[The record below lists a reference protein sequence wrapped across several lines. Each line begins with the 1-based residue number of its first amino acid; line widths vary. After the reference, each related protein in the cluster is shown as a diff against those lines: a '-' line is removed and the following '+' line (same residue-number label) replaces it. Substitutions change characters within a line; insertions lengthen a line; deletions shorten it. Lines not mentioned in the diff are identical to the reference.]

1 MTYKAYSCIIKEN
14 RKGERKMKRILSVLT
29 SAALLSA
36 LTFTASANA
45 LSEDSSWRYGLYQD
59 GTATIT
65 AGESVV
71 FQNGGN
77 VAIPSEI
84 DGHTVV
90 EIGWYSFS
98 GATGLFT
105 VEIPETVLLV
115 GNYAFEN
122 CYGLNTVCFDSNTVS
137 TGTEIIGEGAFSN
150 CYGLENIN
158 FPVGLKTIGDK
169 AFINC
174 SAVNEIDIPYGV
186 EAIGGEAFKNCSSLT
201 SINIPITVNELG
213 DDIFDGCPFTLAVY
227 YEGTSAQW
235 DEIKKDKE
243 DFEDISIIFASYELP
258 DEYLPY
264 GNSEEYNYMVTENGT
279 AELGSYSGKGGDIII
294 PSEIDGYTVSA
305 IGAYC
310 FSDCEDITSV
320 EIPSSVTYIGTGAF
334 RRCGSLTRAVIAEGT
349 LTIDKT
355 AFADCTRLKYV
366 TIPSTVTEI
375 CPQAFENC
383 SSLTEIV
390 IPDSVFYIGDHA
402 FAGCEELEKITMGN
416 SVSQIGE
423 YAFSGCESLSRAEI
437 PGGVS
442 VIERSVFQNC
452 DDLEEIIIPSSVTEI
467 ESYAFYNCSD
477 LEIVYYGGSSRQW
490 EAVSIS
496 SNNRSIKNAKVIYDY
511 DPETYKPTGS
521 SVAIILCAL
530 AALVPFVVVIALV
543 TRRKSRC
550 PECGAQVE
558 KNSKFCGGCGKEL

>member
-14 RKGERKMKRILSVLT
+14 RKGERKMKRILSVLI

-122 CYGLNTVCFDSNTVS
+122 CYGLNTVCFDSNTLS
-137 TGTEIIGEGAFSN
+137 TGTEIIGEGAFAN

-213 DDIFDGCPFTLAVY
+213 DDIFDGCTSALAVY

-235 DEIKKDKE
+235 EEIKKDKD
-243 DFEDISIIFASYELP
+243 DFEDISVIFASYELP
-258 DEYLPY
+258 DYEPY
-264 GNSEEYNYMVTENGT
+264 MEENGFT
-279 AELGSYSGKGGDIII
+279 YKIKSDKTVSVIGYAGEETKVVI
-294 PSEIDGYTVSA
+294 PSEFQGCPVTAIADDCFFASYYLESVKIPDTVKE
-305 IGAYC
+305 IGANAFKYC
-310 FSDCEDITSV
+310 DSLTEMT
-320 EIPSSVTYIGTGAF
+320 IPDSVTYIG
-334 RRCGSLTRAVIAEGT
+334 E
-349 LTIDKT
+349 
-355 AFADCTRLKYV
+355 
-366 TIPSTVTEI
+366 
-375 CPQAFENC
+375 
-383 SSLTEIV
+383 
-390 IPDSVFYIGDHA
+390 HA
-402 FAGCEELEKITMGN
+402 FDGCESLEKLTMGN

-437 PGGVS
+437 PHGVMI
-442 VIERSVFQNC
+442 IESALFKNC
-452 DDLEEIIIPSSVTEI
+452 DDLEEIVIPLSVTEI

-477 LEIVYYGGSSRQW
+477 LETVYYGGSSRQW

-530 AALVPFVVVIALV
+530 AALVPLVVVIALV
-543 TRRKSRC
+543 SRRKSRC